1 MARSPLRWR
10 ARLLIVIGAIVAVPL
25 YAAAAYASSPSG
37 TGAPAAP
44 VSVSAVTDAHMVT
57 TAVPLAPRPGAATR
71 RGSPGRQGG
80 PHRGAY
86 GGYPRCARG
95 RRLLGTGHR

>member
-1 MARSPLRWR
+1 MARSPLRWV

-44 VSVSAVTDAHMVT
+44 C
-57 TAVPLAPRPGAATR
+57 PCPCP
-71 RGSPGRQGG
+71 P
-80 PHRGAY
+80 
-86 GGYPRCARG
+86 
-95 RRLLGTGHR
+95 